1 MVACFLNMRLL
12 AALILPLFLQ
22 AQSKPAPA
30 TATPAPAPASK
41 APAKAP
47 PMTAKS
53 TAGAIKAAD
62 LFKQGISRRK
72 KELKP
77 IKSTFQKGD
86 TQSSYVSYFDGKEL
100 VLIEEQLKSGPDG
113 AAEQSTRSYYFVNDK
128 LLLFEAD
135 KNLRDL
141 SKKNAAPRKVTLRIA
156 YDGYGRVVQKLKTEN
171 GQKATPTQAEV
182 SEASAH
188 AEALRLPRQK

>member
-1 MVACFLNMRLL
+1 
-12 AALILPLFLQ
+12 
-22 AQSKPAPA
+22 
-30 TATPAPAPASK
+30 
-41 APAKAP
+41 
-47 PMTAKS
+47 
-53 TAGAIKAAD
+53 
-62 LFKQGISRRK
+62 
-72 KELKP
+72 
-77 IKSTFQKGD
+77 
-86 TQSSYVSYFDGKEL
+86 